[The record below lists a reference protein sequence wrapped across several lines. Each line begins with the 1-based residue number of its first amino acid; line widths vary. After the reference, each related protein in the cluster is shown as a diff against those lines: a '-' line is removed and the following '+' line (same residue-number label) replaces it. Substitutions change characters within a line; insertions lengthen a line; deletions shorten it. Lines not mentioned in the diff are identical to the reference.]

1 MVSEDNKLTIIVST
15 NTRFCGLFICKSKKK
30 KKTEVAG
37 GIYTHTEMGKENP
50 ENYRGWEPGFD
61 VPGGRNW
68 SESRQRVVCTIS

>member
-1 MVSEDNKLTIIVST
+1 MDFLDASQ
-15 NTRFCGLFICKSKKK
+15 KKK